1 MIDELELSFEERA
14 DKGRHRRG
22 ARRKPK
28 KGSGG
33 KTAVAL
39 LVTLLLLGGLAG
51 GVWYGFD
58 RIQGLFTVADYD
70 GTGTAEQVQVEVKAG
85 DTITDIGNTLTTAGV
100 VKSA

>member
-28 KGSGG
+28 KGRGG
-33 KTAVAL
+33 KSAVAL

-70 GTGTAEQVQVEVKAG
+70 GTGRRGRSRSRPATRSP
-85 DTITDIGNTLTTAGV
+85 TSPTR
-100 VKSA
+100 